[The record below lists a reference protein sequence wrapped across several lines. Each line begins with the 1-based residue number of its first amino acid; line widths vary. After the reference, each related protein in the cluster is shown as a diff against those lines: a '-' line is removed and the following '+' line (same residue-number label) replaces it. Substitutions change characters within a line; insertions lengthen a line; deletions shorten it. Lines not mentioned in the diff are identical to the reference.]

1 METKYLSCAE
11 TAKLV
16 RTALKKNFP
25 GVKFSVRSSI
35 YSGGAS
41 IDVSWVLG
49 PTTKEVDVVA
59 GQYASADFDGSI
71 DMETHYDHWLLPD
84 GSAVVKH
91 SPGTEGS
98 MGYIPA
104 VSNPMPPGAMPVS
117 FGAHYVQCQRRYDAQ
132 WQDETTLMSQVAA
145 DMCKLQGI
153 KWNGP
158 NGTTGLFGSGDTEQV
173 SQHAWRLLN
182 ATSFTP
188 GEVYS
193 SVRFEIEGEDNG
205 LNFPM
210 VIIKQALCLQPIKVG
225 DKMTSSP
232 TQASGY

>member
-25 GVKFSVRSSI
+25 EVKFSVRSSV

-49 PTTKEVDVVA
+49 PTTKEVDAIA
-59 GQYASADFDGSI
+59 GQYESVDFDGSI

-84 GSAVVKH
+84 GSAIIKH
-91 SPGTEGS
+91 GPGTEGS
-98 MGYIPA
+98 MGYIPT
-104 VSNPMPPGAMPVS
+104 VSNPMPAGALPVS
-117 FGAHYVQCQRRYDAQ
+117 FGAHYVQCQRQYAAR
-132 WQDETTLMSQVAA
+132 WEDETTLINQIAA
-145 DMCKLQGI
+145 DMCKLQGVA
-153 KWNGP
+153 WNGQ
-158 NGTTGLFGSGDTEQV
+158 NLTRGLFGSGDTEQV
-173 SQHAWRLLN
+173 TQHAWRLLN

-188 GEVYS
+188 DEVYS
-193 SVRFEIEGEDNG
+193 GVRFEKEGEDNG

-210 VIIKQALCLQPIKVG
+210 VIIKQATCLQPADVEITG
-225 DKMTSSP
+225 EDS
-232 TQASGY
+232 AAA